1 MNINSK
7 SLSEKWELAC
17 GGQRDAGP
25 RCPAKIPRRRPVP
38 IFQTDSKLLC
48 AVLLAALVCCASCTT
63 VKDLPP
69 VNLSAP
75 GWVVHSGQAV
85 WKPGND
91 RPELTGDLVLATNSS
106 GDCFVQL
113 LKTPFPIVTAQ
124 NVQGAWQIEFG
135 ANEHH
140 WQGKGTPPGRFVWFH
155 LAAALGGAP
164 LTGNWRMEK
173 TSDASFKLQNSSTGE
188 SLEGQFFP

>member
-1 MNINSK
+1 LNLISQASSSNTMMRYGANGSNPMVSGRFW
-7 SLSEKWELAC
+7 S
-17 GGQRDAGP
+17 
-25 RCPAKIPRRRPVP
+25 VP
-38 IFQTDSKLLC
+38 KAIG

-63 VKDLPP
+63 LKDLPP
-69 VNLSAP
+69 VDLSAP

-85 WKPGND
+85 WLPGGG
-91 RPELTGDLVLATNSS
+91 RAEITGDLVFATNNT

-124 NVQGAWQIEFG
+124 NVAGAWQIEFG

-140 WQGKGTPPGRFVWFH
+140 WQGKGNPPGRFVWFH
-155 LAAALGGAP
+155 LPAALAGAP
-164 LTGNWRMEK
+164 LPPNWRLEK
-173 TSDASFKLQNSSTGE
+173 TSAASFKLQNTSTGE